1 MMNMKRGVDVF
12 CQWCLDHRLN
22 LVAKDFVSVE
32 NINLVLMFLKW
43 FTASDRLVKYSRF
56 VKTNFPHEKRRKIPP
71 PSETRWLFYRD
82 TLMAVLDQTDIID
95 EFIDFDGTRDKFVT
109 HLGSSK
115 HPLGALR
122 DVHFSFTH
130 PLVDAHFQIACYVLT
145 FLGKSTRF
153 SKRNTLLFPICGNI
167 SGLLASF

>member
-1 MMNMKRGVDVF
+1 MNLRRGVDVF
-12 CQWCLDHRLN
+12 RLWCLDHRLN
-22 LVAKDFVSVE
+22 LVANDFFSVE

-56 VKTNFPHEKRRKIPP
+56 VKTNFPYEKRRKIPP

-95 EFIDFDGTRDKFVT
+95 AFLGFDGTRDKFVT

-122 DVHFSFTH
+122 DVHFFSFAH
-130 PLVDAHFQIACYVLT
+130 PLSTPTFNLRATSLT
-145 FLGKSTRF
+145 FLAKPTRF
-153 SKRNTLLFPICGNI
+153 TKRRTGFSPICGNI